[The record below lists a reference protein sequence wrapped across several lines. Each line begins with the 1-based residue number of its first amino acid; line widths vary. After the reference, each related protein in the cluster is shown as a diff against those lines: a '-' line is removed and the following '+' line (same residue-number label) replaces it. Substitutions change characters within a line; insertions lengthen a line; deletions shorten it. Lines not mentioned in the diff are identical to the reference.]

1 MAVLSGFTYNGVHSE
16 EFGLYYLPT
25 EEDRW
30 FLDPEYEVYS
40 TDIEWKHGGV
50 YYDSKATVRTFTL
63 NCFFENIDV
72 AKRQAIKAWLK
83 RGTSGKLIFDEM
95 PFVYWIVRPG
105 KIPVGNWYYD
115 QDTFS
120 GTVVITFNAYEPFGY
135 LTRKCNTGSDSDNAA
150 DYCNLIDE
158 EDMPAAPVAPW
169 PEESETKGGTVS
181 GSSYMFEIY
190 NPGTEACGL
199 SIEIAGITDNK
210 IRFYNETNGTF
221 CVFNG
226 LPEVSKSSKSSI
238 SYDGL
243 LYLGINGDTGLV
255 YVKDSF
261 GSSTEFRYH
270 DKGVVRLEPNIGK
283 SNVSFVNGVYD
294 DEVYDFALDLVG
306 YHVTDALV
314 GAVITFHVDGDI
326 NGREGEVT
334 AVDPENNRIYGIPRS
349 TGVSPDSTKTVSSNV
364 EYIFPETGIV
374 SIKTVNRIYLQEKYS
389 HSPKIAIP
397 NWRSPFTLALYDIK
411 VDYSPRLM

>member
-50 YYDSKATVRTFTL
+50 YYDSKATIRTFTL

-83 RGTSGKLIFDEM
+83 RGTIGMLTFDDM

-135 LTRKCNTGSDSDNAA
+135 LTRKCNTGSVSDNAA

-158 EDMPAAPVAPW
+158 EDMPAAPEIYVPRKY
-169 PEESETKGGTVS
+169 TKTSQTLVLDS
-181 GSSYMFEIY
+181 PYWFEVY

-199 SIEIAGITDNK
+199 SIEIGGSTSNP
-210 IRFYNETNGTF
+210 IRFYNTTNDTF
-221 CVFNG
+221 CIFNG
-226 LPEVSKSSKSSI
+226 LPQIEVKGATSSEYI
-238 SYDGL
+238 
-243 LYLGINGDTGLV
+243 GINGDTGLV
-255 YVKDSF
+255 YVSDGDYQYTDFS
-261 GSSTEFRYH
+261 YH
-270 DKGVVRLEPNIGK
+270 DKGVVRLEPNIGV
-283 SNVSFVNGVYD
+283 SNVQYVNGVISE
-294 DEVYDFALDLVG
+294 DECAMDIIG
-306 YHVTDALV
+306 YKVTSELK
-314 GAVITFHVDGDI
+314 GAVVTFKMEELSDARAIVVD
-326 NGREGEVT
+326 
-334 AVDPENNRIYGIPRS
+334 VDSEHNRIYCVPDLYIPS
-349 TGVSPDSTKTVSSNV
+349 DFKGGTSESQSEQD
-364 EYIFPETGIV
+364 EFPETGTI
-374 SIKTVNRIYLQEKYS
+374 SIKTVNRIIVQQWINESIRTAIYTSGAWGDPSTLQVDY
-389 HSPKIAIP
+389 
-397 NWRSPFTLALYDIK
+397 IK
-411 VDYSPRLM
+411 VDYKPRLM

>member
-50 YYDSKATVRTFTL
+50 YYDSKATIRTFTL

-83 RGTSGKLIFDEM
+83 RGTIGMLTFDDM

-120 GTVVITFNAYEPFGY
+120 GTVVVTFNAYEPFGY
-135 LTRKCNTGSDSDNAA
+135 LTRKCNTGSVSDNAA

-158 EDMPAAPVAPW
+158 EDMPAAPEIYVPGKY
-169 PEESETKGGTVS
+169 TKTSQTLVS
-181 GSSYMFEIY
+181 GSSYWFEVY

-199 SIEIAGITDNK
+199 SIEIGGSTSNP
-210 IRFYNETNGTF
+210 IRFYNTTNDTF
-221 CVFNG
+221 CIFNG
-226 LPEVSKSSKSSI
+226 LPHIEKKGAVSSEYI
-238 SYDGL
+238 
-243 LYLGINGDTGLV
+243 GINGDTGLV
-255 YVKDSF
+255 YVSDGDYQYPDFS
-261 GSSTEFRYH
+261 YH
-270 DKGVVRLEPNIGK
+270 DKGVVRLEPNIGV
-283 SNVSFVNGVYD
+283 SNVQYVNGVVSE
-294 DEVYDFALDLVG
+294 DECAMDIIGYKVTSALKG
-306 YHVTDALV
+306 AIVTFKMEELSDTRAIV
-314 GAVITFHVDGDI
+314 VD
-326 NGREGEVT
+326 
-334 AVDPENNRIYGIPRS
+334 VDSEYNRIYCVPES
-349 TGVSPDSTKTVSSNV
+349 YHLPPDVKGGTSESQS
-364 EYIFPETGIV
+364 EQDEFPETGTI
-374 SIKTVNRIYLQEKYS
+374 SIKTVNRIVVQEWINASIKTAIYTSGDWEDPSTLQVDY
-389 HSPKIAIP
+389 
-397 NWRSPFTLALYDIK
+397 IK
-411 VDYSPRLM
+411 VDYKPRLM

>member
-50 YYDSKATVRTFTL
+50 YYDSKATIRTFTL

-83 RGTSGKLIFDEM
+83 RGSIGMLTFDDM
-95 PFVYWIVRPG
+95 PFVYWVVRPG

-135 LTRKCNTGSDSDNAA
+135 LTRKCNTGSVSDNAA

-158 EDMPAAPVAPW
+158 EDMPAAPEIYVPGKY
-169 PEESETKGGTVS
+169 TKTSQTLVLYS
-181 GSSYMFEIY
+181 PYWFEVY

-199 SIEIAGITDNK
+199 SIEIGGSTINP
-210 IRFYNETNGTF
+210 IRFYNTTNDTF
-221 CVFNG
+221 CIFND
-226 LPEVSKSSKSSI
+226 LPHIEEKGAVSSGYI
-238 SYDGL
+238 
-243 LYLGINGDTGLV
+243 GINGDTGLV
-255 YVKDSF
+255 YWSDGGYQYPDFS
-261 GSSTEFRYH
+261 YH
-270 DKGVVRLEPNIGK
+270 DKGVVRLEPNIGV
-283 SNVSFVNGVYD
+283 SNVQYINGVISEGECAMDIIGYK
-294 DEVYDFALDLVG
+294 VTSALK
-306 YHVTDALV
+306 
-314 GAVITFHVDGDI
+314 GAVVTFKMEELSDVRAIVVD
-326 NGREGEVT
+326 
-334 AVDPENNRIYGIPRS
+334 VDSEHNRIYCVHESYNLI
-349 TGVSPDSTKTVSSNV
+349 TGEKGGTSESESEQD
-364 EYIFPETGIV
+364 EFPETGTI
-374 SIKTVNRIYLQEKYS
+374 SIKTVNKIIVQERGGVT
-389 HSPKIAIP
+389 PAKIIAP
-397 NWRSPFTLALYDIK
+397 TWSDPSTLYVDYIK
-411 VDYSPRLM
+411 VDYKPRLM